1 MKIWL
6 QAVLLGL
13 ILLVAAALRFTGL
26 DWDDYQHYH
35 PDERYIAW
43 VATSIEL
50 PREWRSAFSPRSS
63 TFNPFY
69 WPADA
74 SSDGIVLDQ
83 DEPRRFAYGH
93 LPLYLGVLMTRA
105 LERLGPVV
113 GPLFPADWGATQDL
127 LNLAGRIEFRHL
139 LVAGRALTALVD
151 VATVALTFLLGKLM
165 FAPEVGL
172 LAAAFLAFNVMH
184 IQLAHFFT
192 VDPFLTLFVVA
203 AIVFMVLA
211 TRAREKRGRKSLYV
225 LLAAVAIG
233 LATGSKLG
241 GILLLLPLAV
251 TIFLDMRRELAENAL
266 LLLAACILAFLVFA
280 ATNPFAILD
289 SSCTVDQP
297 LHIGPLEV
305 PEQYLGSCY
314 LQNLALQGSMVRG
327 SRDVPFVRQYAGTL
341 PFLYYIEMQVRWG
354 MGPPLGLVGILG
366 LAWAIWRVVCG
377 ARNWRRRRRNPTES
391 TVETLPFHLA
401 GVRYPLTTS
410 ELVVLVWTLPF
421 FLTTGALYVKFMRYL
436 QPLVPFLMIYGAAIV
451 LSWRRVALR
460 RLAVGLILVATAVY
474 ALAFVNIYER
484 PHPWVAASKWI
495 YEHIAPDSFIVYE
508 AWDDP
513 LPDGLEVN
521 GTTRRRTEYQTG
533 VANWLSG
540 TSTKDSEDKLRQ
552 NLSLLSR
559 ADFVILSSNR
569 NYGVIPRLPER
580 YPLSSQY
587 YPLLFDGKLGYEV
600 VYAGTRMPGLLGLYL
615 KSDSFD
621 WPGLDPPH
629 AVAEFLE
636 RLPGLNLGRFDESFT
651 VYDQPLVII
660 FANKGRLS
668 AEEMAELFT
677 IS

>member
-1 MKIWL
+1 MKTWL
-6 QAVLLGL
+6 QVILLGL

-35 PDERYIAW
+35 PDERYIVW
-43 VATSIEL
+43 VATSIEP
-50 PREWRSAFSPRSS
+50 PREWRGAFSPQAS

-69 WPADA
+69 WPASA
-74 SSDGIVLDQ
+74 SSSGIVLDR

-93 LPLYLGVLMTRA
+93 LPLYLGVLVTRG
-105 LERLGPVV
+105 LEKVGPAV
-113 GPLFPADWGATQDL
+113 GPLMPADWRATQDL

-139 LVAGRALTALVD
+139 LVAGRALTALID
-151 VATVALTFLLGKLM
+151 VATVTLTFLLGKLM

-184 IQLAHFFT
+184 IQLAHFFA

-211 TRAREKRGRKSLYV
+211 TRVREQRRRRSLYV

-233 LATGSKLG
+233 LATGSKFG

-251 TIFLDMRRELAENAL
+251 TIFLDKRRKLAKRAL

-289 SSCTVDQP
+289 SSCTVDEP
-297 LHIGPLEV
+297 LQIGPLEV
-305 PEQYLGSCY
+305 PEQILGSCY
-314 LQNLALQGSMVRG
+314 LQNLTLQGSMVRG

-354 MGPPLGLVGILG
+354 MGPLLGLVGFSG
-366 LAWAIWRVVCG
+366 FAWAIWRVVRG
-377 ARNWRRRRRNPTES
+377 ALNWRRMRRNLTEPAA
-391 TVETLPFHLA
+391 ETTPFRLA
-401 GVRYPLTTS
+401 GARYPLTMS
-410 ELVVLVWTLPF
+410 ELVVLAWTIPF
-421 FLTTGALYVKFMRYL
+421 FLTTGALDVKFMRYL
-436 QPLVPFLMIYGAAIV
+436 QPLVPFLMLYGAAMV
-451 LSWRRVALR
+451 LSWHRVALR
-460 RLAVGLILVATAVY
+460 RVAAGLILAATAVY
-474 ALAFVNIYER
+474 ALAFVNMYER
-484 PHPWVAASKWI
+484 PHPWVAASEWI
-495 YEHIAPDSFIVYE
+495 YEHIAPSSFIVYE

-513 LPDGLEVN
+513 LPDGLEIN
-521 GTTRRRTEYQTG
+521 GARRRRSEYQTG

-552 NLSLLSR
+552 NLALLSR
-559 ADFVILSSNR
+559 ADFVIISSNR

-587 YPLLFDGKLGYEV
+587 YALLFDGDLGYEV
-600 VYAGTRMPGLLGLYL
+600 VYAGTRMPTLLGLHL

-621 WPGLDPPH
+621 WPGLDPPQ
-629 AVAEFLE
+629 AVAEFLD
-636 RLPGLNLGRFDESFT
+636 RLPGFNLGRFDESFT

-668 AEEMAELFT
+668 AEEMAELFA